1 MSRENAVGWVAR
13 RERGACPSRRRGMT
27 SEQRRQTAYSIL
39 ALRVGPLFR
48 LSGVARRLSRNRGT
62 GYAPSSRLGEAKK
75 SAATRHGWVFQQ
87 SPKRELPAKPS
98 LCCLAYLLFKICAP
112 G

>member
-1 MSRENAVGWVAR
+1 
-13 RERGACPSRRRGMT
+13 MT

-62 GYAPSSRLGEAKK
+62 GYAPSSRLGEAKNLHQPGM
-75 SAATRHGWVFQQ
+75 AEFFNRLLR
-87 SPKRELPAKPS
+87 REAQGGS
-98 LCCLAYLLFKICAP
+98 RAP
-112 G
+112 PPDVNRNAEGALS